1 MAPFGDG
8 GGEEDDG
15 GGDARRGWDPLRSG
29 SAPPTMEGSAAAAA
43 VAAEGMLRDGGGPA
57 VGSYFSGVDG
67 LGARLDE
74 VSRRRGAVAQVK
86 GVLGLELIEDSALSM
101 FKEHIGNSASLFV
114 GQQGLLFNGMT
125 ELEERQ
131 FGPSRV
137 HSDCPV
143 ANYSAFDVASLWSD
157 TETDKAKFCKHVQ
170 NRFLPNTEMMNAYGT
185 RDLTAPYFSESDL
198 SDALSGLRLSN
209 STAMNERNHEEELL
223 DEMLK
228 RRRDFS
234 TKLCDDNRSHLDG
247 NFFCSPRSERL
258 DAHSPSVYGDGILRR
273 QASAF
278 EGPNVSSL
286 SHHYTKDVDHLSFAE
301 QLAIMESANLHRDTN
316 LSRNATMSNM
326 INPMRDRY
334 NITDFDLVR
343 NRKAYLENVL
353 AHQYLQDEIL
363 LPGLPYKYRRMY
375 HEEPH
380 FPYSRM
386 QRSGSHF
393 HPNLG
398 NIQSNGDRQSRH
410 FPFSRKATSRN
421 MGSQVYHDNSLLKY
435 QDPLGIADRNGVDS
449 LELVDVVG
457 HVKEVRQYGSI
468 WKSVYPTKTGECI
481 S

>member
-29 SAPPTMEGSAAAAA
+29 SAPPTMEGSAAAA

-57 VGSYFSGVDG
+57 VGSFFSGVGG

-86 GVLGLELIEDSALSM
+86 GVLGLELIEDS
-101 FKEHIGNSASLFV
+101 EHIGNSASLFV

-137 HSDCPV
+137 HSVGPV

-209 STAMNERNHEEELL
+209 STVMNERNHEEELL

-247 NFFCSPRSERL
+247 NFFHSPRSERL
-258 DAHSPSVYGDGILRR
+258 DAHSPSVYGD
-273 QASAF
+273 
-278 EGPNVSSL
+278 
-286 SHHYTKDVDHLSFAE
+286 
-301 QLAIMESANLHRDTN
+301 
-316 LSRNATMSNM
+316 
-326 INPMRDRY
+326 
-334 NITDFDLVR
+334 
-343 NRKAYLENVL
+343 
-353 AHQYLQDEIL
+353 
-363 LPGLPYKYRRMY
+363 
-375 HEEPH
+375 
-380 FPYSRM
+380 
-386 QRSGSHF
+386 
-393 HPNLG
+393 
-398 NIQSNGDRQSRH
+398 
-410 FPFSRKATSRN
+410 
-421 MGSQVYHDNSLLKY
+421 
-435 QDPLGIADRNGVDS
+435 DRNGVDS